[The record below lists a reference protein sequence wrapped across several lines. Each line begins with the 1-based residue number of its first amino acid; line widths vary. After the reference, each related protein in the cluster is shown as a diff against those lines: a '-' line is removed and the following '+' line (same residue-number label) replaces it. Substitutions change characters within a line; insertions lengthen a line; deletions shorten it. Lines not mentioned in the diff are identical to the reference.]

1 VSKTTCL
8 VIVCA
13 LAAACGLQS
22 ERRDPRR
29 LVVLG
34 FDGMDPRLVAK
45 WIAEKKLPHLAEL
58 ARTGGLHELETTVS
72 PESPTAWASFATGVN
87 PGKHNIFDFL
97 VRDTATYTPDLG
109 MVRRTPPRFLF
120 NFIPVAKPAIE
131 SIRGGTSFWVTA
143 GRAGVHSSVLTVPV
157 TFPPETVENG
167 ELLSG
172 LPLPDIRGTMGT
184 FYYFAT
190 DLSRYEEGNT
200 EFGGILKRLVFEGDL
215 ARTELIGPPNPIVR
229 QQLRDLR
236 AKGASLT
243 DADRA
248 RIAALEARED
258 VRLPMAIRWNRQA
271 DPPTATVEIAG
282 QTIHLRPAQWS
293 KWISLDFRVNVLV
306 RVHGMAQLLLLNAGN
321 ELQLYMSPVN
331 WRPDS
336 PPLPISSP
344 ASFAGQLYD
353 RIGPYRT
360 LGWAEATWPL
370 NEGRINE
377 ATFMEDLYRAFDDR
391 AQVILNRLEGRHWNL
406 LVGVIETTDRVQHM
420 MWRLMDPS
428 HPMYDAALAARYG
441 DSIERIYRR
450 CDQFVGL
457 VMERVEPG
465 TPVLVVSDHGFH
477 SWRKSVNLNTWL
489 VQQGYMA
496 LKGIGSA
503 EKKLDDLFGGGE
515 FWQHVDWS
523 RTRAYAMG
531 LGQIYFN
538 QRGREAQGIVSPGA
552 ESQALADELSRALAG
567 LRDPDSDAP
576 IVRAVYKRDDVYRGG
591 YVGNAAELQ
600 VGFEPGYRVSWQT
613 TLGGTPPGIVYANDR
628 KWSGDHGGFDYAITP
643 GVLIVN
649 RKIQRDAPRLIDI
662 APTVFKHFGVG
673 IPGDI
678 DGKPLF

>member
-1 VSKTTCL
+1 
-8 VIVCA
+8 
-13 LAAACGLQS
+13 
-22 ERRDPRR
+22 
-29 LVVLG
+29 
-34 FDGMDPRLVAK
+34 
-45 WIAEKKLPHLAEL
+45 
-58 ARTGGLHELETTVS
+58 
-72 PESPTAWASFATGVN
+72 
-87 PGKHNIFDFL
+87 
-97 VRDTATYTPDLG
+97 
-109 MVRRTPPRFLF
+109 
-120 NFIPVAKPAIE
+120 
-131 SIRGGTSFWVTA
+131 
-143 GRAGVHSSVLTVPV
+143 
-157 TFPPETVENG
+157 
-167 ELLSG
+167 
-172 LPLPDIRGTMGT
+172 
-184 FYYFAT
+184 
-190 DLSRYEEGNT
+190 
-200 EFGGILKRLVFEGDL
+200 
-215 ARTELIGPPNPIVR
+215 VR